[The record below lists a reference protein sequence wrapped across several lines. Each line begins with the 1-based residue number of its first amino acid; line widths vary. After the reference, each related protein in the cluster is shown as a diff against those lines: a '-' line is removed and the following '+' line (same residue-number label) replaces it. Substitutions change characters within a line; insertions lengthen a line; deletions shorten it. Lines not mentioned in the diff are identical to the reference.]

1 MPLAQAIAT
10 NDPPQVRPVSSSR
23 VRAERAHKSESAP
36 FLGLFKM
43 FKISTLRP
51 LQFFA
56 EHKFSQVAGEVF
68 GARNRLNT
76 RRTTPRPIHSKFKKF
91 SRGTTPTARGVCF
104 WAPGGRRHALGAL
117 RHERTH
123 CRRAHRQQRGRFP
136 PFSFVHPLFVLCA
149 TSTRRPI
156 PHPRNT
162 RNETHGRTPNAR
174 RNTLSVVS
182 LSSRTAPPSSARGR
196 GYLARLPLANRR
208 QGRA

>member
-1 MPLAQAIAT
+1 MHKPLTRALLPRLGLS
-10 NDPPQVRPVSSSR
+10 PPSR
-23 VRAERAHKSESAP
+23 LREEQTHKPESA
-36 FLGLFKM
+36 LF
-43 FKISTLRP
+43 FRTSKISPRP
-51 LQFFA
+51 LQASA

-149 TSTRRPI
+149 TSTRGPI

-174 RNTLSVVS
+174 RNTLSVEPF
-182 LSSRTAPPSSARGR
+182 SSRTAPPSSAGGK
-196 GYLARLPLANRR
+196 GYLARLLLANRR

>member
-1 MPLAQAIAT
+1 
-10 NDPPQVRPVSSSR
+10 
-23 VRAERAHKSESAP
+23 
-36 FLGLFKM
+36 M

-149 TSTRRPI
+149 TSTRGPI
-156 PHPRNT
+156 HHPRNT
-162 RNETHGRTPNAR
+162 RNETHSRPLRGHAAPTPGAVSEKVPPQRPLHIANAFSSNNMDKLPPSTTRRTPTPGGTHFPSSPSPPAR
-174 RNTLSVVS
+174 RRL
-182 LSSRTAPPSSARGR
+182 
-196 GYLARLPLANRR
+196 RLPAA
-208 QGRA
+208 RAI